1 MRIYTVCE
9 NKLEMNKLIPVIW
22 CKTCQ
27 SLLQLFS
34 TLLEK
39 DFGFWNGTC
48 EMSSPFSGSDG
59 ASSKSYDA
67 YVCLHMLRS
76 DRNRCRGPKL
86 ISNHPFPM
94 IDYLSMSAAGR
105 LRHADEQT
113 LIDKIGAK
121 FQGWKGQLR
130 NKAGRLAPFVLT
142 CCAVC
147 ILSSSSPAQVNLYS
161 FL

>member
-1 MRIYTVCE
+1 MRNYTVCE

-27 SLLQLFS
+27 VYSSSQLC
-34 TLLEK
+34 LK
-39 DFGFWNGTC
+39 KIGFWNGTC

-67 YVCLHMLRS
+67 YVCLHMFRS
-76 DRNRCRGPKL
+76 DRNRCRGPK
-86 ISNHPFPM
+86 

-105 LRHADEQT
+105 LRHADEQIT